1 MNAHLVTGATGLIG
15 GAIAVELLA
24 RTDAHLHCLV
34 RGRSQ
39 QDAEQRL
46 TAALTAAAVNYGRPE
61 LVVQLPARATA
72 VWGDITRPRA
82 GVAAPPAEVDEVW
95 HCAASLRYEERY
107 RDEITEQNVTG
118 TVNVLDLARAAGA
131 HRFNHLST
139 AYVAGRTE
147 GTILEEPAPDPS
159 LANNCYE
166 ESKIAGEAAVLAAP
180 GLDVRI
186 LRPSIVVGH
195 SETRYASTWSGMYG
209 FARQLL
215 VLRRRSASELGTFL
229 LHTRLRLIAETS
241 ARVNLVPVDHVARDA
256 VSIALSD
263 SPERY
268 FHLTAASGPLIGD
281 AICDTFDMVGLRR
294 PLWARD
300 PDDFTALDQALDRA
314 LGFYAS
320 YVRTDKVFDRS
331 HTDAVV
337 GADRAPAGLTSSDLR
352 EHLFRFLV
360 AEQGFEVGSG
370 PQRTLHAAAGAR

>member
-1 MNAHLVTGATGLIG
+1 MSAYLVTGGTGLLG

-61 LVVQLPARATA
+61 LVAQLPARVTA
-72 VWGDITRPRA
+72 LWGDITRPGT
-82 GVAAPPAEVDEVW
+82 GVAAPPAGVEEVW
-95 HCAASLRYEERY
+95 HCAASLRYEEKY
-107 RDEITEQNVTG
+107 RDEINEQNVTG
-118 TVNVLDLARAAGA
+118 TVNVLDLARAVGA
-131 HRFNHLST
+131 RRFNHVST

-159 LANNCYE
+159 MANNCYE
-166 ESKIAGEAAVLAAP
+166 ESKIAGEAAVFAAP
-180 GLDVRI
+180 DLDVRI

-195 SETRYASTWSGMYG
+195 SETRYATTWSGVYS

-215 VLRRRSASELGTFL
+215 ALRRRSESQLGTFL
-229 LHTRLRLIAETS
+229 LHTRLRLIAKTS
-241 ARVNLVPVDHVARDA
+241 ARANLVPVDHVARDA
-256 VSIALSD
+256 VSISLSD

-268 FHLTAASGPLIGD
+268 FHLTAASGPTIGD
-281 AICDTFDMVGLRR
+281 ALRDIFDMVGLR
-294 PLWARD
+294 PPMWVHD
-300 PDDFTALDQALDRA
+300 PDEFTALDQALDRA
-314 LGFYAS
+314 IEFYAS
-320 YVRTDKVFDRS
+320 YMRTDKDFDRS

-337 GADRAPAGLTSSDLR
+337 GADRAPAGLTSTELR
-352 EHLFRFLV
+352 EHLLRFLV

-370 PQRTLHAAAGAR
+370 PQRTLYAAAGAS

>member
-1 MNAHLVTGATGLIG
+1 MSAHLITGVTGLVG

-46 TAALTAAAVNYGRPE
+46 STALTAAAVNYGRPE
-61 LVVQLPARATA
+61 LVAQLPARVTA
-72 VWGDITRPRA
+72 LWGDITRPRA
-82 GVAAPPAEVDEVW
+82 GVAAPPAGVDEVW

-107 RDEITEQNVTG
+107 RAEITEQNVTG
-118 TVNVLDLARAAGA
+118 TVNVLDLARAVGA
-131 HRFNHLST
+131 RRFNHVST
-139 AYVAGRTE
+139 AYVAGRIE

-186 LRPSIVVGH
+186 MRPSIVVGH
-195 SETRYASTWSGMYG
+195 SETKHATTWSGMYG

-215 VLRRRSASELGTFL
+215 VLSRRSTSQLGTFL
-229 LHTRLRLIAETS
+229 LHTRLRLIAKTS
-241 ARVNLVPVDHVARDA
+241 ARVNLVQVDHVARDA
-256 VSIALSD
+256 VSISLSN

-268 FHLTAASGPLIGD
+268 FHLTAASGPLIGE
-281 AICDTFDMVGLRR
+281 AIGDIFDVVGLR
-294 PLWARD
+294 PPMWVRD
-300 PDDFTALDQALDRA
+300 PDDFTALDQALDKA
-314 LGFYAS
+314 IEFYAS

-337 GADRAPAGLTSSDLR
+337 GADRAPAGLTGAELR
-352 EHLFRFLV
+352 AHLLRFLV
-360 AEQGFEVGSG
+360 AEHRLVVGSG
-370 PQRTLHAAAGAR
+370 PQRTLHAMAGAR